1 MPLVFK
7 VIILIFALSSAALG
21 NCGGEFNKFIENIK
35 KESQEIGY
43 TKEVVDTFFENVSL
57 NPKVLEADRAQGIFL
72 RPFNE
77 FAPRLI
83 SEYRMYHGKKFDQA
97 LCYLTKRVAFCK
109 IKYRITLRFKKL

>member
-7 VIILIFALSSAALG
+7 VIILIFALNSAASG
-21 NCGGEFNKFIENIK
+21 NCGGEFNKFLENIK

-43 TKEVVDTFFENVSL
+43 AAEIVDAFFENVSL
-57 NPKVLEADRAQGIFL
+57 NLKVLEADRAQGIFQ

-83 SEYRMYHGKKFDQA
+83 ND
-97 LCYLTKRVAFCK
+97 
-109 IKYRITLRFKKL
+109 